1 MGNAVNFIL
10 LSVLVCSVLSYS
22 GERGMSSANRLW
34 RSDDANGGA
43 GLSGKNGQP
52 GMNGCPGG
60 TRPFSDGK
68 YYLPGT
74 HEECHPARR
83 TASHQSGHLVRER
96 I

>member
-43 GLSGKNGQP
+43 GLSGKMASP
-52 GMNGCPGG
+52 GHE
-60 TRPFSDGK
+60 R
-68 YYLPGT
+68 LPGRD
-74 HEECHPARR
+74 EAI
-83 TASHQSGHLVRER
+83 L
-96 I
+96 